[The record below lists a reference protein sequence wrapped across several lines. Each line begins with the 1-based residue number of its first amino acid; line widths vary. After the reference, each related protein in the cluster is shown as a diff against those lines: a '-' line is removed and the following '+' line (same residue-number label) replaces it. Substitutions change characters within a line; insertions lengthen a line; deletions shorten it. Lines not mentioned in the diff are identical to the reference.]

1 MKKISEFQKLFVDGV
16 LLASKLE
23 GKTNNSNDNRVVNI
37 SYQYT
42 RTLKS
47 MQKKGYLTILRF
59 APATNNKRQYMT
71 VVKLH
76 DSFMNAQSVSFIELL
91 PDCFVVDTACNL

>member
-1 MKKISEFQKLFVDGV
+1 MNKISEFQKLFVDGV

-23 GKTNNSNDNRVVNI
+23 GKNDHRVVNI

-59 APATNNKRQYMT
+59 ATATNNKRQYMT

-76 DSFMNAQSVSFIELL
+76 DSFMNAQSVSFRELL
-91 PDCFVVDTACNL
+91 PGCFMVDTVCNL